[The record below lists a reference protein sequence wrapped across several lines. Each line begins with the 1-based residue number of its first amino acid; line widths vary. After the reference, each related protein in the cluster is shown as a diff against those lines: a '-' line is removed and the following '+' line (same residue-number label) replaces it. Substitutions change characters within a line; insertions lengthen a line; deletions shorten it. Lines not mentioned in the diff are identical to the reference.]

1 MIKRGRQVCVHAFI
15 GKLADG
21 SIATY
26 QTLPWNHRGWHA
38 GGTANNSHIG
48 FEICEDGLTD
58 ASYFSAVYKEALE
71 LCVYLCKLYG
81 FSEKDIICHSEGYKQ
96 GIASNHGDV
105 MHWFPKHG
113 KSMDTF
119 RADVKKLLSAEN
131 KPVDSVKKKYYRVQ
145 IGAYSDS
152 ANAEAQLAK
161 AKKAGFTD
169 AFIKY
174 D

>member
-1 MIKRGRQVCVHAFI
+1 
-15 GKLADG
+15 
-21 SIATY
+21 
-26 QTLPWNHRGWHA
+26 
-38 GGTANNSHIG
+38 
-48 FEICEDGLTD
+48 
-58 ASYFSAVYKEALE
+58 
-71 LCVYLCKLYG
+71 
-81 FSEKDIICHSEGYKQ
+81 
-96 GIASNHGDV
+96 
-105 MHWFPKHG
+105 
-113 KSMDTF
+113 
-119 RADVKKLLSAEN
+119 VKKLLSAEN